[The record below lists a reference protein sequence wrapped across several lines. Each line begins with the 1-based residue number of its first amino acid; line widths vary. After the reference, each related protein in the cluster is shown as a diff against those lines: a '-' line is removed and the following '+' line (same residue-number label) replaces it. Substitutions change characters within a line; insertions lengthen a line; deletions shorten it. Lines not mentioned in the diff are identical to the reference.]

1 MGGRSQA
8 GYCGSNAHL
17 LHLCLLTYVC
27 NAYRVPCSHRNYVQ
41 YVGTLLRIVW
51 CECELQSH
59 ITDRPLAH
67 KTCLSHKAAVRGL
80 GSSWLAGSLNPA
92 QSQSPPARP
101 VQTMLRCSLTW
112 TGYISGLFA
121 ARGHA
126 ELKIIGS
133 YWHNPY
139 FYRVLLCYI
148 TTHLLHIYKTNR
160 SSSTAYLIL
169 GVYSVVPGNL
179 WIPTEKSE

>member
-1 MGGRSQA
+1 MCARHRHKHQAPTMRACTKQLISTQYSRKGKRPRPTGTYYIVWGGRSQA

-112 TGYISGLFA
+112 TGYISGPFV

-139 FYRVLLCYI
+139 FY
-148 TTHLLHIYKTNR
+148 
-160 SSSTAYLIL
+160 
-169 GVYSVVPGNL
+169 
-179 WIPTEKSE
+179 